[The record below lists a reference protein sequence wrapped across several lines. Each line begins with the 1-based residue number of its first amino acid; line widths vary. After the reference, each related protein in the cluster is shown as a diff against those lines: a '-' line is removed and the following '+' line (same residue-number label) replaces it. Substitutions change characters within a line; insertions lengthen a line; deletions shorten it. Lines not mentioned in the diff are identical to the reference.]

1 MIKKIWKYLKLKRAK
16 QKERKSKREKL
27 WSKLIRNDNLCR
39 KLRLQIAKE
48 NQRALNK
55 SDYKIDRKKC
65 ERIIFLSLQQL
76 EIQQL
81 LKYGT

>member
-39 KLRLQIAKE
+39 KLRFQIAKE

>member
-27 WSKLIRNDNLCR
+27 WFKLIRNDNLCR
-39 KLRLQIAKE
+39 KLRFQIAKE

>member
-27 WSKLIRNDNLCR
+27 WAKLIRNDNLCR
-39 KLRLQIAKE
+39 KLRLQMAKE
-48 NQRALNK
+48 NKRALNK
-55 SDYKIDRKKC
+55 SDYKIDKKKC

>member
-1 MIKKIWKYLKLKRAK
+1 MIKKILKYLKIKIAKR
-16 QKERKSKREKL
+16 KERKSKRAKL
-27 WSKLIRNDNLCR
+27 GAKLIRNDNLCR
-39 KLRLQIAKE
+39 KLCLQMARE
-48 NQRALNK
+48 NQKALSK
-55 SDYKIDRKKC
+55 TDYEIDRKKF